1 MNILIQPSAVKLE
14 PRQPTKL
21 EPRQRFML
29 WNLGWDAY
37 EKIVEALNE
46 QHVRSTYDR
55 GDLEL
60 MSPLPIHE
68 TIKVWFG
75 QLLFVLAEELDFPI
89 RSIAHTTLRRRDRDR
104 GLEPDDCFY
113 LASFAKV
120 ADWGTLNLKRDPPPD
135 LALEIDITTS
145 CLDRMGVYA
154 GLRIPEVWRFDGE
167 EWHVHL
173 LGKKRKYQ
181 ESPVSAALPYLPIS
195 EIMPLLQ
202 QSLYAGDDRERVRI
216 LRRWARERVLPLR
229 QAWQQQQQTPPSGA
243 NP

>member
-1 MNILIQPSAVKLE
+1 MNILIQAAKIKIE
-14 PRQPTKL
+14 A
-21 EPRQRFML
+21 RQRFVL

-46 QHVRSTYDR
+46 QHVRTTYDR

-68 TIKVWFG
+68 AIKVRFAH
-75 QLLFVLAEELDFPI
+75 FIVVLAEELDFPI
-89 RSIAHTTLRRRDRDR
+89 REVGGPTLRRHILDR

-113 LASFAKV
+113 LTSADKV
-120 ADWGTLNLKRDPPPD
+120 VDWATLNLDRDPPPD
-135 LALEIDITTS
+135 LALEVEITCG

-154 GLRIPEVWRFDGE
+154 GLGVPEVWRFDGE

-173 LGKKRKYQ
+173 LGSDGTYQ
-181 ESPVSAALPYLPIS
+181 ESPSSVALPYLPVP
-195 EIMPLLQ
+195 EIMPVML
-202 QSLYAGDDRERVRI
+202 QSLHVGDDRERLRI

-229 QAWQQQQQTPPSGA
+229 DSWQQQQQTPPAGA